1 METAASIQ
9 KKTAKSSGKKT
20 KKEPTLEQ
28 ILQQLDELTSQMEQQ
43 DLPLDQMMSL
53 YKQGKELE
61 KKARQ
66 LLDQSQKELEILS
79 AGEDIPG
86 SASLGENED
95 G

>member
-1 METAASIQ
+1 METAASTE

-86 SASLGENED
+86 STSLGENED